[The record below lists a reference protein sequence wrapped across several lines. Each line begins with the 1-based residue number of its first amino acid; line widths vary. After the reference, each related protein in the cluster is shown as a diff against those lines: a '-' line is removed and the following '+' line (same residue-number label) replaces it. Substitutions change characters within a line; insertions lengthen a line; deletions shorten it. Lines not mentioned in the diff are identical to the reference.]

1 MRNKNNINMRSA
13 IFNILFAALLLLA
26 NISSLRA
33 EDLGTEGDAPSMGDI
48 PVDGGLSLLLAA
60 GAAYGVRRVHRKKGS
75 YKKYK

>member
-1 MRNKNNINMRSA
+1 MRSA

-26 NISSLRA
+26 NISTLRA
-33 EDLGTEGDAPSMGDI
+33 EDLGTEADPPSMGDV

-75 YKKYK
+75 YRKYK